1 MMKTDYQYEVIFRLR
16 RIREKLGIS
25 QSKVAC
31 ILGLSNGQVGNIET
45 PNQPHKY
52 TLAQIETL
60 CNEFDVPIESIFFGE
75 NPDLSNISTRQ
86 LIHKIVLYL
95 N

>member
-1 MMKTDYQYEVIFRLR
+1 MKTEYQNKVIFRIRKL
-16 RIREKLGIS
+16 REKLGFS
-25 QSKVAC
+25 QSKIAT

-52 TLAQIETL
+52 TLAQIEIL
-60 CNEFDVPIESIFFGE
+60 CRKFGVPVESVFYDEDTDTSVIPVG
-75 NPDLSNISTRQ
+75 DI
-86 LIHKIVLYL
+86 IHKIIVYQ

>member
-1 MMKTDYQYEVIFRLR
+1 MKTEYQNKVILRLR
-16 RIREKLGIS
+16 KLREKRGIS
-25 QSKVAC
+25 QTKVAT

-52 TLAQIETL
+52 TLAQIEIL
-60 CNEFDVPIESIFFGE
+60 CKKFGVPIESVFFDSDV
-75 NPDLSNISTRQ
+75 NLSNLSISQ
-86 LIHKIVLYL
+86 IIHQIVIYL